1 MGGMKAGPKAAAN
14 PEPLDWRTRS
24 KGVDHFRLFCKRYL
38 KVPKGKGAGKAFAPR
53 DWQLDM
59 VRGLLEGDAHTSVWV
74 LPRGN
79 GKSGLVAALALH
91 HLFTFGEGARV
102 LVVAQNDASA
112 RRLLATARRMVEL
125 SEDLSERAKVY
136 KDRIVVPGTDSEFL
150 AVASEQSA
158 VEGEDLTLAIVDE
171 IGFIEREVFEAAM
184 LSTGKR
190 EGSKLVAIG
199 TPSTPRMRD
208 RSPLWELVV
217 AGRAGDPSVSLVEY
231 GAPDECSVDDEDA
244 WRVANP
250 ALDDWLKREDVRAMA
265 PPKTR
270 EAEFRRA
277 RLGQWVAQS
286 GESYMPAEAW
296 RKCARKGVAI
306 PPKTPVVLAL
316 DGSQRWDATVLVMAS
331 VSPVPHLQVA
341 GYWFGEHDPNYE
353 VSHAEV
359 EARVLEL
366 ASVYN
371 VREVTADPF
380 LWQRTL
386 QELDDEGLRVTKFS
400 QSAGRMSP
408 ALAEFRAAALD
419 GKVTHA
425 DDARLNKHM
434 LAAQLHDGGR
444 GMKLDKPTK
453 EQHIDAAVASV
464 MAYSRAFWLG
474 SKKFKKKNRSYRR

>member
-400 QSAGRMSP
+400 QS
-408 ALAEFRAAALD
+408 RAACLQ
-419 GKVTHA
+419 HW
-425 DDARLNKHM
+425 LSS
-434 LAAQLHDGGR
+434 GR
-444 GMKLDKPTK
+444 RRWTGR
-453 EQHIDAAVASV
+453 
-464 MAYSRAFWLG
+464 SRMRTTPA
-474 SKKFKKKNRSYRR
+474 